1 MLMILRRKE
10 MPRPKKGWGAKF
22 VPTTKV
28 KRAGTP
34 QKDIYFMRRYDW
46 RISPFYH
53 KLVKDDKARNHF
65 VNFLNDFYKQLC
77 GGSCKNP
84 LSQELCNEQRL
95 NYDKHIY
102 DSWDLYRANWALI
115 ETYYDNYLEGL

>member
-1 MLMILRRKE
+1 MEVKK
-10 MPRPKKGWGAKF
+10 MPRPKNEGYILQGCKEVCTYNKS
-22 VPTTKV
+22 K
-28 KRAGTP
+28 KRWNLCLP

-84 LSQELCNEQRL
+84 LSQELCDEQRL
-95 NYDKHIY
+95 NYDE
-102 DSWDLYRANWALI
+102 A
-115 ETYYDNYLEGL
+115 YL

>member
-1 MLMILRRKE
+1 

-46 RISPFYH
+46 R
-53 KLVKDDKARNHF
+53 L
-65 VNFLNDFYKQLC
+65 
-77 GGSCKNP
+77 
-84 LSQELCNEQRL
+84 
-95 NYDKHIY
+95 
-102 DSWDLYRANWALI
+102 
-115 ETYYDNYLEGL
+115 

>member
-1 MLMILRRKE
+1 

-53 KLVKDDKARNHF
+53 KLVKDD
-65 VNFLNDFYKQLC
+65 
-77 GGSCKNP
+77 
-84 LSQELCNEQRL
+84 RL
-95 NYDKHIY
+95 NYDEHIY